1 MKQQTLYPMEKSL
14 HHLLFPYTK
23 VAKGVPFA
31 LYGHLFST
39 Y

>member
-1 MKQQTLYPMEKSL
+1 MKQSALRPMEKSL
-14 HHLLFPYTK
+14 HHPLFPYTK
-23 VAKGVPFA
+23 VAKGVPFV